1 LLYSKLIS
9 QSSGVALSTGC
20 GFRYLANCDINNSRS
35 RIFSQE
41 LKYPRKFIFF
51 RACCFD
57 NQAQATKIIISSQKT
72 TQDRMQ
78 WIAAYFDRYIV
89 VLKRPPFS
97 IENASQMSWA
107 TFGVA
112 VAVRQT
118 TRSAWISATKRATNI
133 QSAYFSSIAVRT
145 MAFRKL

>member
-1 LLYSKLIS
+1 ML
-9 QSSGVALSTGC
+9 
-20 GFRYLANCDINNSRS
+20 FR
-35 RIFSQE
+35 
-41 LKYPRKFIFF
+41 
-51 RACCFD
+51 
-57 NQAQATKIIISSQKT
+57 QAGASYIVVSPQKT
-72 TQDRMQ
+72 ARDRMQ

-118 TRSAWISATKRATNI
+118 TRSALISATKRATSI
-133 QSAYFSSIAVRT
+133 QSAYFSSIVVRT
-145 MAFRKL
+145 MALRKL